1 MCLHSISKKFYMESK
16 RKGGH
21 LNLFDKFILNT
32 YNIQGSK
39 EYKNQFKH
47 KPTFRSECFG
57 VYSYHI

>member
-1 MCLHSISKKFYMESK
+1 MESK

-21 LNLFDKFILNT
+21 LNLFDKFILST
-32 YNIQGSK
+32 YNMQGSR